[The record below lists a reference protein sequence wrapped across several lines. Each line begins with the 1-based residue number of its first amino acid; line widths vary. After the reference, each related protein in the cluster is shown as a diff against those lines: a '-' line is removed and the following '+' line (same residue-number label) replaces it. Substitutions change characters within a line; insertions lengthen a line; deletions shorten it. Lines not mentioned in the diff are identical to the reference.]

1 MILLLPSVALA
12 AGLTALYRWRMGSV
26 PWVFLLVATVVLLQG
41 AIIEAFGVQAG
52 AEVGSSSLLVL
63 LVVTITGLFAVRPVW
78 RLAIMAIIC
87 AIGAAVALLAYGIV
101 GLYFDDLDT
110 RIDEIPILLVPLALA
125 LATLGVTVARDLPW
139 PPRRL
144 MIASICLTVLFPLTR
159 IGEGLETLG
168 GYLAYFALALLLAG
182 WTWLFSSLARGA
194 RTRPSGQPSPR
205 S

>member
-1 MILLLPSVALA
+1 MILLLPSVAIA
-12 AGLTALYRWRMGSV
+12 GGLTALYRWRMGSV

-52 AEVGSSSLLVL
+52 AEVGSSSLIVL

-87 AIGAAVALLAYGIV
+87 AIGAGATLLAYGIV
-101 GLYFDDLDT
+101 SLYFDDLDT
-110 RIDEIPILLVPLALA
+110 RIDETPILLVPLALA
-125 LATLGVTVARDLPW
+125 LATVGVAVARDLPW

-144 MIASICLTVLFPLTR
+144 MIASICLIALFPLTR
-159 IGEGLETLG
+159 IGEVFETLG
-168 GYLAYFALALLLAG
+168 GYLAYFALAWLLAG
-182 WTWLFSSLARGA
+182 WTWLIYSLARGA
-194 RTRPSGQPSPR
+194 RTRPLGQTSPR